1 MEGFTTMNKD
11 DIIVHKK
18 EILLHLSKRQL
29 KEVFGLLI
37 NMSYDLHDWQM
48 TERLKELETNYRFML
63 HYLFEGVEDTERE
76 KVYRTLLRSLYEL
89 TDDISDELLKYN
101 SPNVFHEKV
110 RIEELKSHTT
120 IDDYS
125 LQLRNITESISVLS
139 LLEDSEDKDTKNR
152 SLEVQRESIGIDM
165 FNSVF
170 ISKRADDNGFSNYIS
185 FIDNEDIP
193 VRERCLFLSA
203 LTLNLF
209 HRFDSRKLQV
219 ILHASVSADMQ
230 IRARAV
236 VALVIILQMYDTRW
250 NLYPEL
256 QNRLDTLSENPDF
269 KKSFLQ
275 VIIQLIRSRETEMIS
290 KRITEEIIPEMMR
303 FNSMAGKKLNMEDLM
318 NETDFS
324 EKNPE
329 WQKELEESGLV
340 DKLQEYSN
348 LQLEG
353 ADVFHS
359 TFAGLKN
366 FPFFREMSN
375 WFLPFDTSYSEF
387 TGLFP
392 DQKNSILKT
401 AIVDSTHMCDSDK
414 YSFCL
419 SLLQISADQ
428 RQHMM
433 HQLGA
438 ESEQMKELQNEAKA
452 MNKSLDEEVI
462 SNQYIQNLYRFFKL
476 NPYRSN
482 FFDIFRLKLNFYEKK
497 AIAPLISDIES
508 MKKIASFC
516 FNKNFFKEA
525 LDIFD
530 KLIIIEESGD
540 IWQKIGYCRQ
550 MLDNQQGALDAYL
563 QADLITPN
571 NSWILKRIAH
581 IYRSLKHPEQSLEY
595 YQKAAKITPDN
606 LNLELNIGHCYLE
619 LKEFEKALNCYFKV
633 EVLDDKND
641 KALRPIA
648 WTAFLLHKF
657 DLSKKYYERVLSNKP
672 TIHDYLN
679 AGHVELCMGNP
690 SAAIDLYR
698 QAINQNSRF
707 DHFLELFE
715 ADKDIL
721 SESGIDPKLFPFI
734 IDEIQYRAE
743 KNNK

>member
-1 MEGFTTMNKD
+1 MNKE
-11 DIIVHKK
+11 DIAAQKK

-29 KEVFGLLI
+29 KEAFDLLI
-37 NMSYDLHDWQM
+37 NMSFDLHDWQI
-48 TERLKELETNYRFML
+48 TEKLKELETNYRFML
-63 HYLFEGVEDTERE
+63 HYLFEGVEDAERE
-76 KVYRTLLRSLYEL
+76 NVYRNLLRSLYEF
-89 TDDISDELLKYN
+89 TDDISDDLLKYN
-101 SPNVFHEKV
+101 SPNIFYEKV
-110 RIEELKSHTT
+110 RIEELKASVT
-120 IDDYS
+120 ISEYQ
-125 LQLRNITESISVLS
+125 LQLRNIAESISVLS
-139 LLEDSEDKDTKNR
+139 LLEDNEDKLSKQRN
-152 SLEVQRESIGIDM
+152 LEVQRERIGSDM

-170 ISKRADDNGFSNYIS
+170 ISKRADENNLSEYIS
-185 FIDNEDIP
+185 LIDSDDVP

-209 HRFDSRKLQV
+209 HRFDSRKLQA
-219 ILHASVSADMQ
+219 LMHASASDAIQ
-230 IRARAV
+230 IRARAI
-236 VALVIILQMYDTRW
+236 VALVIILQMYDIRW
-250 NLYPEL
+250 SLYPEL

-269 KKSFLQ
+269 KKSVLQ
-275 VIIQLIRSRETEMIS
+275 VIIQLIRARETEMIS

-348 LQLEG
+348 LQMEG

-366 FPFFREMSN
+366 FPFFRDMSN

-392 DQKNSILKT
+392 DQKNSLLKT

-419 SLLQISADQ
+419 SLLQISPEQ
-428 RQHMM
+428 REHMM

-438 ESEQMKELQNEAKA
+438 ESEQVKELQHEAKA
-452 MNKSLDEEVI
+452 MNKSIDEEVI

-476 NPYRSN
+476 NPYRNN
-482 FFDIFRLKLNFYEKK
+482 FFDIFKLKLNFYNKK
-497 AIAPLISDIES
+497 SIAPLISDQES
-508 MKKIASFC
+508 MKKIAFFC
-516 FNKNFFKEA
+516 FNKNQFKEA

-530 KLIIIEESGD
+530 KLILIDETGD
-540 IWQKIGYCRQ
+540 LWQKIGYCRQ
-550 MLDNQQGALDAYL
+550 MLDNLQGALEAYL
-563 QADLITPN
+563 QADLLTPN

-581 IYRSLKHPEQSLEY
+581 IYRSLKQPEHSLEY

-619 LKEFEKALNCYFKV
+619 LKQYDKALNCYFKV
-633 EVLDDKND
+633 ELLDDKNN

-657 DLSKKYYERVLSNKP
+657 DLSKKYYEQIINKKP
-672 TIHDYLN
+672 NVHDYLN
-679 AGHVELCMGNP
+679 AGHVELCMGDS
-690 SAAIDLYR
+690 SAAIDMYR
-698 QAINQNSRF
+698 KAAGMNDKFSQFA
-707 DHFLELFE
+707 ELFE

-721 SESGIDPKLFPFI
+721 ISSGADAQLFPFI
-734 IDEIQYRAE
+734 LDEIQYR
-743 KNNK
+743 KDKYKD